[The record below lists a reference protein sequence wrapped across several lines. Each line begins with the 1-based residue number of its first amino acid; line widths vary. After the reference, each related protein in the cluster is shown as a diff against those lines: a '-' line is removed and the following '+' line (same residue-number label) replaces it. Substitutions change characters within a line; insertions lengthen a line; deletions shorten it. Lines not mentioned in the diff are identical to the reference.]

1 MAIAKNVGVKAGKL
15 VGWTGATLW
24 KGTVMLADAAG
35 DAGTGFVEGAEEGWD
50 KRCAEMDAKR
60 AERLAALRARKAE
73 AAAAALAPQ
82 VETVMAAPKAKPAKA
97 AA

>member
-35 DAGTGFVEGAEEGWD
+35 DAGSGFVEGAEQGWD
-50 KRCAEMDAKR
+50 ERCKVMDAKIAAHR
-60 AERLAALRARKAE
+60 AKLEAKRAAE
-73 AAAAALAPQ
+73 AATALAPK
-82 VETVMAAPKAKPAKA
+82 VEAVLAKA
-97 AA
+97 